1 MSSAL
6 GLFRLKCVLPLTLCF
21 YMVAGETVSHVFL
34 YNQSRQEKFVV
45 FVVFPLETL
54 CKDLFRSSSVAV
66 PHTLLRKLLETFFEL
81 FY

>member
-45 FVVFPLETL
+45 FVVFPPETL
-54 CKDLFRSSSVAV
+54 CRDLALSVFERRCAAYSSS
-66 PHTLLRKLLETFFEL
+66 
-81 FY
+81 